1 MLKFNAPWE
10 CSERENY
17 FCIND
22 NSGDFLFCV
31 KKDEAF
37 AYRKMKLSKS
47 VSTLVKNA
55 PELYEAAKE
64 MIDLKNKLWY
74 QGLDEIE
81 QGVFNSVLAKLE
93 ITIEQIEKEAGHVA

>member
-1 MLKFNAPWE
+1 MLKEDFKQPWSLKQNGGYVE
-10 CSERENY
+10 ISDCDEVVIMQYYEPWASQRVKSI
-17 FCIND
+17 FK
-22 NSGDFLFCV
+22 LFH
-31 KKDEAF
+31 
-37 AYRKMKLSKS
+37 L
-47 VSTLVKNA
+47 A

-93 ITIEQIEKEAGHVA
+93 ITIEKIESEVRHGA